1 MRKNYQ
7 MWLLGALFGGLVL
20 PFAGCSNEDDP
31 ISNGPGNGEEYN
43 TQFTVAFT
51 KNGSETKASEDEVG
65 NGNFQGMKSPKLLAF
80 TGYENTSIPPSYKVL
95 ATSML
100 NSENTLDPIPAVDNN
115 AAFVETYTI
124 SLNPADVSF
133 LFYGESNYTGV
144 GALTPSYTT
153 GRADGTSF
161 SLVELSANTSVTN
174 MTNYIQHVVAAVK
187 ANMKQGDIAVANKLK
202 NFFVGCTSPALYQ
215 VAYMMA
221 QLYLAD
227 DLYTDASGLEAVKN
241 AIINGNGS
249 NPVFSGLDGSED
261 SIDDIMACVTGDED
275 YLGEG
280 FPKGGKVL
288 KISNFNTT
296 PTVTIENET
305 ASTTY
310 YKPTSLWYMANTYPV
325 KYQNESADQ
334 WAALSSEFV
343 NLSTQPTYAIALYE
357 QIQYAVGQLDLT
369 VNVTD
374 EIVGNDNN
382 TSQSVGDGSIDYT
395 TAISAEKIKLMG
407 VIINN
412 QKEVGWD
419 FQPESTS
426 DYSTYMAYDVN
437 GITNP
442 AADPSGGYGVNT
454 MKMLALPTKPTQQVS
469 IVLEMKNEGTAFKGV
484 NGGII
489 PAKGTFYVVANLNPD
504 NGLWE
509 GTGEPIQDPAVF
521 MSDYITKVT
530 LNLISL
536 KSAYN
541 TVPDLS
547 ASNLEFALSVDL
559 TWETGY
565 SYTVNIE

>member
-1 MRKNYQ
+1 MVMRKNYQ
-7 MWLLGALFGGLVL
+7 TWLLGALVGGLVL

-31 ISNGPGNGEEYN
+31 TPNGPGSGEEYN

-80 TGYENTSIPPSYKVL
+80 TGYDVSSYEVLSTS
-95 ATSML
+95 TL
-100 NSENTLDPIPAVDNN
+100 NSENTLDPIPAVSNSD
-115 AAFVETYTI
+115 AFVETYTI

-153 GRADGTSF
+153 STADRTTF
-161 SLVELSANTSVTN
+161 SLVDLSANENVTD

-187 ANMKQGDIAVANKLK
+187 TNMKQDDQTKNKLK
-202 NFFVGCTSPALYQ
+202 NFFAGCTSPSLYQ

-221 QLYLAD
+221 QLYFAG
-227 DLYTDASGLEAVKN
+227 DLYQDSNGHNAVKD

-249 NPVFSGLDGSED
+249 NPVFTGLDESKTSISE
-261 SIDDIMACVTGDED
+261 IMACATGDED
-275 YLGEG
+275 YLGDG

-288 KISNFNTT
+288 KISNFDGAGSV
-296 PTVTIENET
+296 TVTVGNET
-305 ASTTY
+305 ASTVY

-325 KYQNESADQ
+325 KYQNETVGQ
-334 WAALSSEFV
+334 WAALSKAFV
-343 NLSTQPTYAIALYE
+343 NLSTQPTHAIALYD

-374 EIVGNDNN
+374 QIVGNDNGSSP
-382 TSQSVGDGSIDYT
+382 TVGDESIDYT
-395 TAISAEKIKLMG
+395 TAISAEDIKLMG

-419 FQPESTS
+419 FQPESNS
-426 DYSTYMAYDVN
+426 DYSTHMAYDVN
-437 GITNP
+437 GIKNP
-442 AADPSGGYGVNT
+442 AVDPSGGYGVNT
-454 MKMLALPTKPTQQVS
+454 MKMLALPTKPAQQVS
-469 IVLEMKNEGTAFKGV
+469 IVLEMKNGGTAFKGV

-489 PAKGTFYVVANLNPD
+489 PAGGTFYVVANLNPD
-504 NGLWE
+504 NGSWE
-509 GTGEPIQDPAVF
+509 GTGEAIQDPAVF

-559 TWETGY
+559 TWEAGY
-565 SYTVNIE
+565 SYTVDID

>member
-31 ISNGPGNGEEYN
+31 ISNGQGNGEEYN

-95 ATSML
+95 ATSSL
-100 NSENTLDPIPAVDNN
+100 NSENTLDPIPAVGNN

-153 GRADGTSF
+153 GQADGTTF
-161 SLVELSANTSVTN
+161 SLVNLSANTDVSN
-174 MTNYIQHVVAAVK
+174 MTNYIEYVVEAVK
-187 ANMKQGDIAVANKLK
+187 TNMKQGDDAVANKLK
-202 NFFVGCTSPALYQ
+202 NFFEGCTSPALYQ

-221 QLYLAD
+221 QLYLAE
-227 DLYTDASGLEAVKN
+227 DLYAETTGPDAVKT

-343 NLSTQPTYAIALYE
+343 NLSTQPTYAIALYD

-382 TSQSVGDGSIDYT
+382 TSQTVGDGSIDYT

-419 FQPESTS
+419 FQPTSTS
-426 DYSTYMAYDVN
+426 DYSTHMAYDVN
-437 GITNP
+437 GISNP
-442 AADPSGGYGVNT
+442 TGEVTSDNGVNT
-454 MKMLALPTKPTQQVS
+454 MKMLALPTKPAQQVS
-469 IVLEMKNEGTAFKGV
+469 VVLEMKNEGTAFKGV

-530 LNLISL
+530 LNLKSL

-565 SYTVNIE
+565 SYTVDIE